1 MKIKNHLYITDP
13 VNFDERKGSENHF
26 AVSNSTTLA
35 DGHYTKDW
43 VYVAPVEFDVPIDKQ
58 QVIDSAA
65 EAIRAQIKE
74 EDAQHTVKK
83 DLLTDRLNSLLAIEH
98 K

>member
-13 VNFDERKGSENHF
+13 VGFDESKGSDNQF
-26 AVSNSTTLA
+26 AVSSSTTLA

-43 VYVAPVEFDVPIDKQ
+43 VYACPVEFDVPINKDA
-58 QVIDSAA
+58 VIAKACQAVDV
-65 EAIRAQIKE
+65 QIKE
-74 EDAQHTVKK
+74 EQASFEVKMG
-83 DLLTDRLNSLLAIEH
+83 LLKEKKASLLAIEH